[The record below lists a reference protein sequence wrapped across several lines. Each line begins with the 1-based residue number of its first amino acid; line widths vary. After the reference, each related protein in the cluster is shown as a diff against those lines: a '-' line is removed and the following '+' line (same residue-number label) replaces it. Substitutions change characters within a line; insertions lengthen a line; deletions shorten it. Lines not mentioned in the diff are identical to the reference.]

1 MFIVLHD
8 LPYYF
13 IIALLVIFKVK
24 NVTCILFNSKLQ
36 YDQVKKYVL
45 IPTKQ
50 TYKSLFIKMLVSQEK
65 EVSQLVI
72 NKT

>member
-24 NVTCILFNSKLQ
+24 NVTCILYNSKLQ
-36 YDQVKKYVL
+36 YGQVKKYVL

-50 TYKSLFIKMLVSQEK
+50 TYKSLFIKMSVLNSSKFIQIFK
-65 EVSQLVI
+65 
-72 NKT
+72 